1 MTDISPWAYVYV
13 LCIMYCR
20 IFTEL
25 IRQEAEMTAYVLRRL
40 LDGIDTSVL
49 IPTLLPPHKVSCAN
63 RQFGCNKQAHL
74 SGEQRGM
81 LLYNNSL
88 PERVNRVGP

>member
-1 MTDISPWAYVYV
+1 MTDISPWAYVYE
-13 LCIMYCR
+13 MYCR

-25 IRQEAEMTAYVLRRL
+25 IRQEAAEMTAYVLRRL

-49 IPTLLPPHKVSCAN
+49 IPTLLLPHKVSCAN

-81 LLYNNSL
+81 LLYSNTVSL
-88 PERVNRVGP
+88 KA